1 MRKQLPLNERAFNV
15 WALNLR
21 ALNVRTLNVRAVIL
35 LAMLLAGSGCSFFTE
50 TNPEPRWTQG
60 RWRSLKSDDTRRLAG
75 EDKSTSTV
83 GDYVFALPRGI
94 WSGITWSWDA
104 ITGDRPIK
112 YAKDLFDTNP
122 DLRRKAVYV
131 LSDNRW
137 GRNEP
142 YTKYYTHMAEGDTE
156 PTVRT
161 AAIRALNR
169 SRNSVAVT
177 MYISALTDP
186 DANVRLEAAKALA
199 NIPDARAAGP
209 MMKLLGDEQQNRD
222 VRIACADGLREYKTS
237 EVAQSL
243 IRVLNGQDFGVAWQ
257 ARQTL
262 NLMTSQD
269 YRYSQSAWLEYL
281 TGPAKPFG

>member
-1 MRKQLPLNERAFNV
+1 MRKALDFNV
-15 WALNLR
+15 WAF
-21 ALNVRTLNVRAVIL
+21 NVRAFYVWAVIL
-35 LAMLLAGSGCSFFTE
+35 LAMLLTGSGCSFFTE
-50 TNPEPRWTQG
+50 TNPEPRWSQA
-60 RWRSLKSDDTRRLAG
+60 RWRSLKSQDTTRLAG
-75 EDKSTSTV
+75 EDKGSSTV

-94 WSGITWSWDA
+94 WAGVSWSWDA

-112 YAKDLFDTNP
+112 YAKDILDANP

-137 GRNEP
+137 GRSEP
-142 YTKYYTHMAEGDTE
+142 YTKYYTHMGEVDTE

-169 SRNSVAVT
+169 SRNSLAIT
-177 MYISALTDP
+177 LYISALNDP
-186 DANVRLEAAKALA
+186 DANVRLEGAKALA

-209 MMKLLGDEQQNRD
+209 LMKLLGDEQQNRD
-222 VRIACADGLREYKTS
+222 VRIACADALREYKTS
-237 EVAQSL
+237 EAAQSL
-243 IRVLNGQDFGVAWQ
+243 IRVLNGPDFGLAWQ
-257 ARQTL
+257 ARQSL
-262 NLMTSQD
+262 NLMTAQD

>member
-1 MRKQLPLNERAFNV
+1 MRKAFP
-15 WALNLR
+15 
-21 ALNVRTLNVRAVIL
+21 VIL
-35 LAMLLAGSGCSFFTE
+35 IALLLTGSGCSFFTE
-50 TNPEPRWTQG
+50 TNPEPAWTQS
-60 RWRSLKSDDTRRLAG
+60 RWKSLKAEDVQRLAG
-75 EDKSTSTV
+75 EDNGPSTTT
-83 GDYVFALPRGI
+83 DYLTALPRAM
-94 WSGITWSWDA
+94 WAGITWSWDA

-112 YAKDLFDTNP
+112 YAKNLFDPNP
-122 DLRRKAVYV
+122 DLRREAIYI

-137 GRNEP
+137 GRKDP
-142 YTKYYTHMAEGDTE
+142 YIKYYTHMAESDTE

-169 SRNSVAVT
+169 SRDNLVIT
-177 MYISALTDP
+177 MYISALNDP

-199 NIPDARAAGP
+199 NIPDPRAAAP
-209 MMKLLGDEQQNRD
+209 LMKLLGDEQQNRD

-257 ARQTL
+257 ARQSL
-262 NLMTSQD
+262 NLMTGVD
-269 YRYSQSAWLEYL
+269 YFYSQTAWLGYI

>member
-1 MRKQLPLNERAFNV
+1 MRKALP
-15 WALNLR
+15 
-21 ALNVRTLNVRAVIL
+21 VIL
-35 LAMLLAGSGCSFFTE
+35 LAMLLMGSGCSFFTE
-50 TNPEPRWTQG
+50 TNPEPQWSQG
-60 RWRSLKSDDTRRLAG
+60 RWRSLKSDDTQRLAG
-75 EDKSTSTV
+75 EDKRASTV
-83 GDYVFALPRGI
+83 GDYVFAVPRGI
-94 WSGITWSWDA
+94 WSGISWSWDA

-112 YAKDLFDTNP
+112 YAKNLFDNNP
-122 DLRRKAVYV
+122 DLRREAVYV

-142 YTKYYTHMAEGDTE
+142 YTKYYAHMAAVDTE

-169 SRNSVAVT
+169 SRNTVSVPA
-177 MYISALTDP
+177 YISALNDA

-199 NIPDARAAGP
+199 NIPDPRAATGL
-209 MMKLLGDEQQNRD
+209 MKLLGDEHENRD
-222 VRIACADGLREYKTS
+222 VRLACADALREYRTS

-257 ARQTL
+257 ARQSL
-262 NLMTSQD
+262 NLMTGQD
-269 YRYSQSAWLEYL
+269 YRYSQSAWLGYL